1 MDHSQFKANQTAA
14 VYVAD
19 GLDERTLEAFEMHMM
34 GCTECIDDVE
44 SWRAIKVNLP
54 TRARPARA
62 PAVLGR
68 NVHAGAGHAGTG
80 HSRVGRSG
88 VGYAA
93 PGWRMA
99 ASLVV
104 GGVLGTAGGWF
115 GHQSQTPNLD
125 STQTAFFNV
134 PAATRGAGDCTALRL
149 APDTRFAVLRVPG
162 VARDRQVIAA
172 DAEKRELPASRYIS
186 RLQPD
191 GSHLVRI
198 DTQALDGREVFLE
211 ARAVDGFGEP
221 LGCVTSQVATTR

>member
-1 MDHSQFKANQTAA
+1 MDHAQFKAKQTAA

-34 GCTECIDDVE
+34 GCTECIEDVE
-44 SWRAIKVNLP
+44 SWRAIKVNMP
-54 TRARPARA
+54 TRVRPARV

-68 NVHAGAGHAGTG
+68 NLHAAGVGHA
-80 HSRVGRSG
+80 
-88 VGYAA
+88 AA
-93 PGWRMA
+93 GWRMA

-149 APDTRFAVLRVPG
+149 APDTRFALLRVPG
-162 VARDRQVIAA
+162 VSRDRQVIAA
-172 DAEKRELPASRYIS
+172 DAEKRELPASRYTS
-186 RLQPD
+186 RFQPD

-211 ARAVDGFGEP
+211 ARAADGFGEP
-221 LGCVTSQVATTR
+221 LGCVTGQVATAR

>member
-1 MDHSQFKANQTAA
+1 MDHAQFKAKQTAA

-34 GCTECIDDVE
+34 GCTECLDDVE

-54 TRARPARA
+54 SRARPARA

-68 NVHAGAGHAGTG
+68 NLHAGTG
-80 HSRVGRSG
+80 HSG

-93 PGWRMA
+93 AGWRMA

-162 VARDRQVIAA
+162 VSRDRQVIAA
-172 DAEKRELPASRYIS
+172 DAEKHELPASRYIS

-211 ARAVDGFGEP
+211 ARATDGFGEP
-221 LGCVTSQVATTR
+221 LGCVTGQVPTAR

>member
-1 MDHSQFKANQTAA
+1 MDHAQFKAKQTAA

-19 GLDERTLEAFEMHMM
+19 GLDERTLEAFELHMM
-34 GCTECIDDVE
+34 GCTECLDDVE

-68 NVHAGAGHAGTG
+68 NLH
-80 HSRVGRSG
+80 SG
-88 VGYAA
+88 VGHSAA
-93 PGWRMA
+93 GWRMA

-149 APDTRFAVLRVPG
+149 APDTRFALLRVPG
-162 VARDRQVIAA
+162 VSRDRQVIAA
-172 DAEKRELPASRYIS
+172 DAEKRELPASRYTS

-211 ARAVDGFGEP
+211 ARAADGFGEP
-221 LGCVTSQVATTR
+221 LGCVTGQVATAR

>member
-1 MDHSQFKANQTAA
+1 MDHAQFKAKQTAA
-14 VYVAD
+14 AYVAD

-34 GCTECIDDVE
+34 GCTECVEDVE
-44 SWRAIKVNLP
+44 SWRAIKVNMP
-54 TRARPARA
+54 SRARPARA

-68 NVHAGAGHAGTG
+68 NT
-80 HSRVGRSG
+80 
-88 VGYAA
+88 YEAA
-93 PGWRMA
+93 GWRMA

-134 PAATRGAGDCTALRL
+134 PAATRGAGDCTPLRL

-162 VARDRQVIAA
+162 VSRDRQVFAA
-172 DAEKRELPASRYIS
+172 DAEKHELPASRYTS

-211 ARAVDGFGEP
+211 ARAADGFGEP
-221 LGCVTSQVATTR
+221 LGCVTGQVAQGR

>member
-1 MDHSQFKANQTAA
+1 MDHAQFKAKQTAA

-44 SWRAIKVNLP
+44 TWRAIKVNMP
-54 TRARPARA
+54 TRARPTRV

-68 NVHAGAGHAGTG
+68 NMHA
-80 HSRVGRSG
+80 
-88 VGYAA
+88 AA
-93 PGWRMA
+93 GWRMA

-134 PAATRGAGDCTALRL
+134 PAATRGAGDCTPLRL
-149 APDTRFAVLRVPG
+149 APDTRFALLRVPG
-162 VARDRQVIAA
+162 VSRDRQVMAA
-172 DAEKRELPASRYIS
+172 DAEKRELPASRYTS

-198 DTQALDGREVFLE
+198 DAQALDGREVFLE
-211 ARAVDGFGEP
+211 AHAADGFGEP
-221 LGCVTSQVATTR
+221 LGCVTGQVASGR

>member
-1 MDHSQFKANQTAA
+1 MDHAQFKAKQTAA

-44 SWRAIKVNLP
+44 SWRAIKVNMP

-68 NVHAGAGHAGTG
+68 NLHAGAGH
-80 HSRVGRSG
+80 SRVGHSG
-88 VGYAA
+88 VGYATA
-93 PGWRMA
+93 GWRMA

-162 VARDRQVIAA
+162 VSRDRQVIAA

-211 ARAVDGFGEP
+211 ARASDGFGEP
-221 LGCVTSQVATTR
+221 LGCVTGQVPTAR